1 MTGSFLDNS
10 TLMTDLGY
18 RYVSMDTVNNNRIS
32 VNYEKNNN
40 PELGTLS
47 CSIIYFMD
55 EVVEKMHFEFNSKEL
70 YLIYF
75 NECQN
80 KMTRDDRWGYD
91 YFFKNG
97 VYGFGFVKF
106 FINEKYLYEIDIVR
120 Y

>member
-18 RYVSMDTVNNNRIS
+18 KYVSMDTVDNNRIS

-55 EVVEKMHFEFNSKEL
+55 EVVEKMHFEFPSKEL